1 LKCPYWFFVN
11 YNRKLSGFPDSNVIF
26 FVATKKAWSWTGFTR
41 GILLAKVTGRDICR
55 STHPPLAPRP
65 LRTSRVEQAGRFL
78 FFQSLLVDDSKIK
91 SVRTKGKAT
100 KERVSQEARV
110 LENGSLFQRFSQGYK
125 RSRQQAK
132 ILPSARR
139 KNFCILLLPGKSM
152 ASDGT
157 RTAGFAC
164 SLAKDHRQQLKDLL
178 L

>member
-1 LKCPYWFFVN
+1 MKCPYWFFVN
-11 YNRKLSGFPDSNVIF
+11 YNRKPSGLPDSNVIF
-26 FVATKKAWSWTGFTR
+26 FVATKKTKQKKVWRWAGFTR
-41 GILLAKVTGRDICR
+41 GILLAKVTGRDLCR
-55 STHPPLAPRP
+55 STHPPLGPRP
-65 LRTSRVEQAGRFL
+65 LRTSGVEQADRFL

-91 SVRTKGKAT
+91 SART

-110 LENGSLFQRFSQGYK
+110 LENSSLFQRFTQSYK

-132 ILPSARR
+132 MLPSAGRR
-139 KNFCILLLPGKSM
+139 HFCILLLPGKSM

-157 RTAGFAC
+157 RAAGFAC